1 LNLNKNTFY
10 IGIDV
15 GSVSIKICLISHQKN
30 LPAIQQV
37 RAANPLLFE
46 AEYNTSIHKNTPVTV
61 LVSKYQR
68 TKGEPLQAA
77 LNLLSYFVE
86 KLPAKNEIRISA
98 TGAGGKLA
106 ARALNIHFQNE
117 FQAIAAGMGALH
129 PEIRTALEMGG
140 DSSKYILLEQSA
152 DSNTTGILDYEVNGD
167 CAAGTGSFIDQ
178 QSSRL
183 LYNVEDVGD
192 IVIKAG
198 KPASIAGRCSVFAK
212 SDMIHAQQKGFQ
224 PPEIL
229 KGLCQAVVRN
239 FKGTII
245 KGKAI
250 ISPVAFIG
258 GVAANK
264 GIVSAI
270 QEIFDLDSDS
280 LMVPKYYAW
289 MEAVGTALSA
299 EISADFNTV
308 EVFQKKLS
316 QLIQPQANFDTMAP
330 INNQDLV
337 LLKDKIHNPEFSSSN
352 GKIDVYLGIDI
363 GSVSTKLALID
374 EQGNVIKGIYTKTQ
388 ARPIEVVGKG
398 LKEIEKEFGSVVNIR
413 GVATTG
419 SGRELI
425 GELVGADTIKDEI
438 TAHKTG
444 AAFISKT
451 YTDQTVD
458 TIFDIG
464 GQDSKFISIE
474 DGVVVDFTMNEAC
487 AAGTGSFLEEQ
498 AEKLG
503 INIKEE
509 FAELAFQSENPI
521 RLGERCTVFMEKEIT
536 PFLQR
541 GAQKKDI
548 VAGLAY
554 SIVSNYLNRVVRGR
568 KIGDVVYF
576 QGGTAYNE
584 AVAAAFATA
593 LKKQV
598 IIPPFNGIL
607 GASGAALLAKE
618 KAVGRNPGASFRGYD
633 LENVDYQLRAFTCK
647 ACTNFC
653 DIQEFKVEGKKT
665 YWGDKCSERY
675 RKEVKSERKPVIPD
689 LIKFRENL
697 LSEYYSDKKLQ
708 NQTIGIPKSLYYF
721 DQFPFWSAYFKEV
734 GFNVVL
740 SEETNRQVINDGVE
754 TRVAESCF
762 PVTVAHGHISDLIK
776 KDVDYI
782 FVPNLVDAESQDK
795 HTNSYFCP
803 WGQTMCFVL
812 KATPSFESIKDKILA
827 PNIRYRQGINVVKKQ
842 FYSMAKQLGISR
854 KKNDQALELAYE
866 AAKEFKKKIQQQGKE
881 AVATVLDNN
890 DKAIIFLGRPY
901 NLYDKLVNLNIPSK
915 LRQQYGINV
924 IPLDFL
930 SVDEIDIK
938 DLNDNMYWNYG
949 QKIIKTARWTS
960 QHKNFHLIY
969 ITNFKCGPDSY
980 IKHYIKEAAQKPYLI
995 IQFDEHGNDA
1005 GIITRCEAYLDSK
1018 GFLQ

>member
-1 LNLNKNTFY
+1 MNINENTFY
-10 IGIDV
+10 FGIDV

-30 LPAIQQV
+30 LSVIQQV
-37 RAANPLLFE
+37 REANPILFKTE
-46 AEYNTSIHKNTPVTV
+46 FNTSIFEDTPVSL

-68 TKGEPLQAA
+68 TKGEPLQAT

-86 KLPAKNEIRISA
+86 KLPAESEIKISA
-98 TGAGGKLA
+98 TGAGGKLVA
-106 ARALNIHFQNE
+106 QVLNIPYQNE
-117 FQAIAAGMGALH
+117 FQAIAAGSGALH
-129 PEIRTALEMGG
+129 PEVCTILEMGG
-140 DSSKYILLEQSA
+140 DSSKYILFEHDFQTH
-152 DSNTTGILDYEVNGD
+152 TTGILDYEVNGD

-178 QSSRL
+178 QASRL

-192 IVIKAG
+192 LVINAG

-250 ISPVAFIG
+250 NPPVAFIG

-270 QEIFDLDSDS
+270 HDIFDLDNDS
-280 LMVPKYYAW
+280 LIIPQFYAW
-289 MEAVGTALSA
+289 MEAIGTALSA
-299 EISADFNTV
+299 DNENDFKTVADF
-308 EVFQKKLS
+308 QKLLNK
-316 QLIQPQANFDTMAP
+316 LIQPPANFDTMAT
-330 INNQDLV
+330 INSQNLV
-337 LLKDKIHNPEFSSSN
+337 LLKDKIHKPEFSSSN

-363 GSVSTKLALID
+363 GSVSTKLALIN

-398 LKEIEKEFGSVVNIR
+398 LKEIEREFGSLVNIR

-444 AAFISKT
+444 ATFISKT

-509 FAELAFQSENPI
+509 FAELAFQSESPI

-541 GAQKKDI
+541 GAKKKDI

-584 AVAAAFATA
+584 AVAAAFATV
-593 LKKQV
+593 LKKQ
-598 IIPPFNGIL
+598 IIVPPFNGIL
-607 GASGAALLAKE
+607 GAIGAALLAKE
-618 KAVGRNPGASFRGYD
+618 KAVVKNPGTSFRGYD
-633 LENVDYQLRAFTCK
+633 LEDIDYKLRAFTCK

-653 DIQEFKVEGKKT
+653 DIQEFNVEGNKT

-675 RKEVKSERKPVIPD
+675 RKEVKSERKPVISD
-689 LIKFRENL
+689 LIKLRENL
-697 LSEYYSDKKLQ
+697 LLEYFSKEKP
-708 NQTIGIPKSLYYF
+708 NAPTVGIPKSLYYF
-721 DQFPFWSAYFKEV
+721 DQFPFWSAYFKEI

-762 PVTVAHGHISDLIK
+762 PVTVAHGHISDLLK
-776 KDVDYI
+776 KKVDYI
-782 FVPNLVDAESQDK
+782 FVPNLVDSESKDE

-803 WGQTMCFVL
+803 WGQTLCFVL
-812 KATPSFESIKDKILA
+812 NATPSFEPFKDIILA
-827 PNIRYRQGINVVKKQ
+827 PNIRYRQGKEQVKKH
-842 FYSMAKQLGISR
+842 FFPMAKQLGISR
-854 KKNDQALELAYE
+854 KKNDRAIDYGYE
-866 AAKEFKKKIQQQGKE
+866 ASKEFETKLKQLGKE
-881 AVATVLDNN
+881 AVEIILDKNE
-890 DKAIIFLGRPY
+890 KAIIFLGRPY

-930 SVDEIDIK
+930 DVDDIDIK

-960 QHKNFHLIY
+960 KFENFHLIY

-1018 GFLQ
+1018 GFLR